1 MHEFPDNTPSL
12 RINDEYFQVITK
24 IKTQL
29 KKNTKKT
36 TPKPENSDYN
46 SRRNLYGFSGGLV
59 DTK

>member
-29 KKNTKKT
+29 KK
-36 TPKPENSDYN
+36 TPKKPPQNQKIQTTILEEIYMV
-46 SRRNLYGFSGGLV
+46 FLV
-59 DTK
+59 G